1 MHPIDDNTE
10 SIRAYSHS
18 STPMLSMNSSKT
30 DLSDVGLCSLN
41 VHENNYNILLCYLM
55 LGDHAQALTKLNDLV
70 NETPG
75 KYQRHFFLLRGMLFK
90 RLGENERSLKDLGRY
105 EKLEP
110 KAYASLLKDKK
121 DMVFEPFPVKSRL
134 CSRFESIAVP
144 IAEGM
149 PRLLLR
155 PSFSMPFIKPPNMI
169 PNIDEES
176 IQGEFTL
183 KQIDAPM
190 PEAPWIRRWGGNVK
204 NDEGVIKFTD
214 SILQDDEEEEASGNE
229 GPKEEVKKPTG
240 KKPPAALYREE
251 PPEESPY
258 MQSLEV
264 APRGKTIGGIAE
276 QILKQGKST
285 VYQVVGDGVD
295 FDLLSDKHKISLFD
309 ESRNDDTLDRRRLLA
324 GSSLDAGDSLCDDRL
339 MNSLDDDSSSD
350 DGGSSSEEEKRRP
363 LKQAALVDNST
374 VLMAESVVREKRA
387 NRKP

>member
-1 MHPIDDNTE
+1 M
-10 SIRAYSHS
+10 
-18 STPMLSMNSSKT
+18 
-30 DLSDVGLCSLN
+30 
-41 VHENNYNILLCYLM
+41 
-55 LGDHAQALTKLNDLV
+55 
-70 NETPG
+70 
-75 KYQRHFFLLRGMLFK
+75 LRGLLFK
-90 RLGENERSLKDLGRY
+90 RLGEHDRSVKDLSRY

-110 KAYASLLKDKK
+110 KAYAGYLKEKK

-134 CSRFESIAVP
+134 CSRFENVP
-144 IAEGM
+144 VTIVEGM

-214 SILQDDEEEEASGNE
+214 SILQDEDEDTNSANEA
-229 GPKEEVKKPTG
+229 PKEEAKKPSG
-240 KKPPAALYREE
+240 KKPPATLYREE
-251 PPEESPY
+251 LPEESPY

-264 APRGKTIGGIAE
+264 PLRTKALGGIAE

-309 ESRNDDTLDRRRLLA
+309 ESRNDDPIDRRRLLA
-324 GSSLDAGDSLCDDRL
+324 GSLDAGDSLCDDRL
-339 MNSLDDDSSSD
+339 INSLDEDSSS
-350 DGGSSSEEEKRRP
+350 
-363 LKQAALVDNST
+363 
-374 VLMAESVVREKRA
+374 
-387 NRKP
+387 